1 MKELGLFRPGP
12 SGLSA
17 LATNGTLM
25 CRGHGVPV
33 MVTGSLLIFKLDTK
47 WYSDVPWA
55 RSTREDDTGY
65 LLVFKLHTFW
75 YIDVSGTRSTGDGE
89 TGNLSLVLNFT
100 PCGTLMCRGHG
111 VPEMVKLAIYLQFQK
126 PAKL

>member
-1 MKELGLFRPGP
+1 MTELGLFRPGP

-17 LATNGTLM
+17 FATNGTLM
-25 CRGHGVPV
+25 CRGHGLPV

-65 LLVFKLHTFW
+65 LLFFFKFHTSS
-75 YIDVSGTRSTGDGE
+75 V
-89 TGNLSLVLNFT
+89 
-100 PCGTLMCRGHG
+100 H
-111 VPEMVKLAIYLQFQK
+111 
-126 PAKL
+126 